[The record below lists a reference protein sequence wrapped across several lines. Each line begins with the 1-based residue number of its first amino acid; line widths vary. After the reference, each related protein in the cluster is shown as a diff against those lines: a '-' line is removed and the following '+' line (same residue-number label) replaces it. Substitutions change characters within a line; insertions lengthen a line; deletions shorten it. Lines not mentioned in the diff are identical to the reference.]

1 MGIHAGENLPNQ
13 SSTKE
18 SNELIIQ
25 QKSQMTVKVF
35 FQVDQQLSSLEPLLE
50 CPAFLPTRPCTFI

>member
-1 MGIHAGENLPNQ
+1 MGIRAGKNLPNQ

-25 QKSQMTVKVF
+25 QKSQMTV
-35 FQVDQQLSSLEPLLE
+35 
-50 CPAFLPTRPCTFI
+50 